1 MPQSD
6 WKVQLFP
13 EEEAFIDEI
22 LKKKLDNEDGY
33 GEFIAPIRGGL
44 IYMSDYDFYTE
55 DQIKWLIFH
64 RLVTNPSYRVPGFVG
79 LKFMNFSY
87 NGKLPEVEEDA
98 EAIDK
103 WGVKR
108 MTTAGQPV
116 DDYAGYPIETVFNVV
131 TTETVY
137 RWNEEGYAVVS
148 EKVLNAEFVSDTDNF
163 VPEKLV
169 V

>member
-13 EEEAFIDEI
+13 EEEAFINEVM
-22 LKKKLDNEDGY
+22 KKKLDNEDGY

-55 DQIKWLIFH
+55 DQIKWLVFH
-64 RLVTNPSYRVPGFVG
+64 RLVTNPSHRVPGFDG

-87 NGKLPEVEEDA
+87 NGPVPKVEEDA
-98 EAIDK
+98 EAMDK

-108 MTTAGQPV
+108 MTTSGQPV
-116 DDYAGYPIETVFNVV
+116 DDHIGHPIETVFNV
-131 TTETVY
+131 TTIETVY
-137 RWNEEGYAVVS
+137 RWDEKGYLVADERELS
-148 EKVLNAEFVSDTDNF
+148 NKFVSDTDNP